1 MRVLQI
7 CITDVYQALRHGT
20 QKNTDGGGIARF
32 AKPHHFLTR

>member
-20 QKNTDGGGIARF
+20 QKNTDGGGTARF
-32 AKPHHFLTR
+32 AKSYQFLTR